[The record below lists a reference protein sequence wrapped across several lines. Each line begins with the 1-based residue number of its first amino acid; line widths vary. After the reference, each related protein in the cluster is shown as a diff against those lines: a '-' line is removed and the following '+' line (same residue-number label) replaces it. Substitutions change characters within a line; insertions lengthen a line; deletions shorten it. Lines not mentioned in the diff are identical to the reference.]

1 MPPASPAPSKKVMPR
16 STAPRISRIA
26 SGLVP
31 PFVSPKRPL
40 LPPPS
45 PMTLETSP
53 DWPRATYS
61 MGNPHA
67 FAIIAQALEEP
78 PPRCEFSRMASLPN
92 RPKGRSIKNLR
103 MVWGFA
109 SRYRGHLA
117 VAALALAIAAG
128 ATVSIPWG
136 FKFVIDKGFGPGAG
150 NPHTIAP
157 WFERLLG
164 VVAVLALATAT
175 RYYFVSWIGERTV
188 ADIRLAVH
196 RNLLR
201 LSPGFFEENRPAE
214 ITSRITVDT
223 TIIEQ
228 VVGTT
233 VSVAL
238 RNTVMGLACV
248 GILFAL
254 APKLA
259 AMMLL
264 GVPLVVAPII
274 FLGRKVRQVST
285 RSQDRIADVGTVTS
299 EVLGAMKILQ
309 AFNQEGREA
318 SRFGQAVERVFAT
331 AKKRMLLRAIM
342 TAIVIFMIFGA
353 ITMVIWQG
361 AIDVAA
367 GRITGGTIAAFVLY
381 GGLLAGAFGNLS
393 EVYCDLLRAAGASER
408 LSELLE
414 AQPDIHAPANP
425 AKLPEPA
432 RGELAFEQ
440 DTFHYPTRPETSA
453 LDGFDLVVRARE
465 RLAVVGPSGAGK
477 TTLFQLAERFYDPQ
491 AGRILIDGVDL
502 RDADPADVRQRIAM
516 VPQETVMFAASAR
529 DNLRYG
535 NWGATEEQLWQ
546 AARDAN
552 AEDFLRA
559 LPQGLDTFM
568 GEGGARLSGGQRQRI
583 AIARALLRD
592 APLLLLDEAT
602 SALDAESERLVQD
615 ALDRL
620 MADRTTI
627 VIAHRL
633 ATVRAADR
641 IVVMDAGR
649 IVEEGT
655 HASLNARGGLYARL
669 ARLQFEDRAA

>member
-1 MPPASPAPSKKVMPR
+1 
-16 STAPRISRIA
+16 
-26 SGLVP
+26 
-31 PFVSPKRPL
+31 
-40 LPPPS
+40 
-45 PMTLETSP
+45 
-53 DWPRATYS
+53 
-61 MGNPHA
+61 
-67 FAIIAQALEEP
+67 
-78 PPRCEFSRMASLPN
+78 MANLPN

-109 SRYRGHLA
+109 LKYPGHIA
-117 VAALALAIAAG
+117 IAALALLVAAA
-128 ATVSIPWG
+128 ATSGVPYA
-136 FKFVIDKGFGPGAG
+136 FKLIIDKGFAAGAG
-150 NPHTIAP
+150 STRDIAR
-157 WFERLLG
+157 WFQYLLLLVG
-164 VVAVLALATAT
+164 VMALATAG
-175 RYYFVSWIGERTV
+175 RYYFVSWLGERTV

-238 RNTVMGLACV
+238 RNAVLAIACV
-248 GILFAL
+248 IILFAL
-254 APKLA
+254 AAKLA
-259 AMMLL
+259 SLILIGAL
-264 GVPLVVAPII
+264 LVVAPIAI
-274 FLGRKVRQVST
+274 LGRRVRAIST
-285 RSQDRIADVGTVTS
+285 RSQDRIADVGAVSS
-299 EVLGAMKILQ
+299 EVLAAMKIVQ
-309 AFNQEGREA
+309 AFNQQDRER
-318 SRFGQAVERVFAT
+318 SRFAEAVERVFST
-331 AKKRMLLRAIM
+331 AKRRILLRAIM
-342 TAIVIFMIFGA
+342 TAIVISLMFGA
-353 ITMVIWQG
+353 ITMIIWEG
-361 AIDVAA
+361 AIEVAA
-367 GRITGGTIAAFVLY
+367 GRMSGGTIAAFVLY

-393 EVYCDLLRAAGASER
+393 EVYGDLLRASGASER
-408 LSELLE
+408 LAELLDARPE
-414 AQPDIHAPANP
+414 IEAPANP
-425 AKLPEPA
+425 LPLPDPP
-432 RGELAFEQ
+432 RGELAFEHV
-440 DTFHYPTRPETSA
+440 TFHYPTRRDTSA
-453 LDGFDLVVRARE
+453 LEDFSLTLRSRE

-477 TTLFQLAERFYDPQ
+477 TTIFQLAERFYDPQ
-491 AGRILIDGVDL
+491 SGRVLLDGVDL
-502 RDADPADVRQRIAM
+502 RDADPADVRHRIAM
-516 VPQETVMFAASAR
+516 VPQETVIFAASAR

-535 NWGATEEQLWQ
+535 NWDASEDQLWQ
-546 AARDAN
+546 AARDAH

-559 LPQGLDTFM
+559 LPEGLDTFM

-641 IVVMDAGR
+641 IVVMDGGQ

-655 HASLNARGGLYARL
+655 HATLNARGGLYARL

>member
-1 MPPASPAPSKKVMPR
+1 
-16 STAPRISRIA
+16 
-26 SGLVP
+26 
-31 PFVSPKRPL
+31 
-40 LPPPS
+40 
-45 PMTLETSP
+45 
-53 DWPRATYS
+53 
-61 MGNPHA
+61 
-67 FAIIAQALEEP
+67 
-78 PPRCEFSRMASLPN
+78 MANAPN
-92 RPKGRSIKNLR
+92 RPKGRSARSLR
-103 MVWGFA
+103 MVWSFA
-109 SRYRGHLA
+109 LKYPGHIA
-117 VAALALAIAAG
+117 VAALALLVAAA
-128 ATVSIPWG
+128 ATSGVPYAFKLIIDQG
-136 FKFVIDKGFGPGAG
+136 FAHGAG
-150 NPHTIAP
+150 TSRDIAR
-157 WFERLLG
+157 WFEYLLLLVG
-164 VVAVLALATAT
+164 VLALATAV
-175 RYYFVSWIGERTV
+175 RFYFVSWMGERTV

-238 RNTVMGLACV
+238 RNLVLAIACIA
-248 GILFAL
+248 ILFAL
-254 APKLA
+254 AAKLA
-259 AMMLL
+259 LLILL
-264 GVPLVVAPII
+264 GAVLIIAPITI
-274 FLGRKVRQVST
+274 LGRRVRMIST
-285 RSQDRIADVGTVTS
+285 RSQDRIADVGAVSS
-299 EVLGAMKILQ
+299 EVLGAMKIVQ
-309 AFNQEGREA
+309 AFNQQDRER
-318 SRFGQAVERVFAT
+318 SRFAEAVERVFAT
-331 AKKRMLLRAIM
+331 AKRRILLRALM
-342 TAIVIFMIFGA
+342 TAIVIFLMFGA
-353 ITMVIWQG
+353 ITLIIWEG
-361 AIDVAA
+361 ATAVAA
-367 GRITGGTIAAFVLY
+367 GKMTGGTIAAFVLY

-393 EVYCDLLRAAGASER
+393 EVYGDLLRAAGASER
-408 LSELLE
+408 LSELLNAE
-414 AQPDIHAPANP
+414 AEIRAPENP
-425 AKLPEPA
+425 TVLPEPP

-440 DTFHYPTRPETSA
+440 VPFHYPTRRDTSA
-453 LDGFDLVVRARE
+453 LDDFSLTVRHRE

-477 TTLFQLAERFYDPQ
+477 TTIFQLAERFYDPQ
-491 AGRILIDGVDL
+491 SGRILLDGVDL
-502 RDADPADVRQRIAM
+502 RDADPADIRQRIAM
-516 VPQETVMFAASAR
+516 VPQETVIFAASAR

-535 NWGATEEQLWQ
+535 NWNATENELWQ
-546 AARDAN
+546 AARDAH
-552 AEDFLRA
+552 AEEFLRA
-559 LPQGLDTFM
+559 LPEGLDTFM

-655 HASLNARGGLYARL
+655 HTSLSARGGLYGRL